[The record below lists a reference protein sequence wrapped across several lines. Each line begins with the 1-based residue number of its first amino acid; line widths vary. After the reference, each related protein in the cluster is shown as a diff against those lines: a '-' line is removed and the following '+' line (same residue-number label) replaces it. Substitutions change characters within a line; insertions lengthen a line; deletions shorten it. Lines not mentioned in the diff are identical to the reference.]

1 MTAATIGSAR
11 SMSPSERDQRIEQAK
26 MEIGASILEMQYLAQ
41 RKAEVLQRL
50 SRAYQT
56 VALASGAQHV
66 DSDSEV

>member
-1 MTAATIGSAR
+1 MA
-11 SMSPSERDQRIEQAK
+11 ERDQVIEQAK

-56 VALASGAQHV
+56 VALSTSAQNFDPSADFNEHGK
-66 DSDSEV
+66 